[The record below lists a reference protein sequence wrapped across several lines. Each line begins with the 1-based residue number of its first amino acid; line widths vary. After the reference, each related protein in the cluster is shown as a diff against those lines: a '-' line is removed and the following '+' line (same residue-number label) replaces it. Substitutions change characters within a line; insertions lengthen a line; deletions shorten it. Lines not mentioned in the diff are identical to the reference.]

1 MFLCIRIYVYLRLW
15 IKKNHDNQYFFMFP
29 SLYLQKKTVKVTD
42 KDMLV
47 EYTEIS
53 PYRIDYLYVLSIT
66 GR

>member
-1 MFLCIRIYVYLRLW
+1 MTTNISSCSRLY
-15 IKKNHDNQYFFMFP
+15 ICK
-29 SLYLQKKTVKVTD
+29 KKTVKVTD